1 MISTSHCMISFLLC
15 FPIFLFPSCIFA
27 LARYLAFENWNFTEE
42 ASGTVLVLHI
52 HIMFCMTRGGKPGGF
67 FLLLLFYLLNVR

>member
-15 FPIFLFPSCIFA
+15 FPIFVFPSCIFA
-27 LARYLAFENWNFTEE
+27 LARYLAFKNWNFTEE

-52 HIMFCMTRGGKPGGF
+52 HIMFCMMRGVNPVAF
-67 FLLLLFYLLNVR
+67 FCFCFFTS